1 MKHLLSVLAVLLIV
15 ACDAT
20 PPEERRAETWTGTMT
35 VHASPLA
42 AAADDALYVQVLLEY
57 NDGYGDPYEDDAF
70 PGTIAMWE
78 EDPSNGCDL
87 DFLPESEE
95 PCRFV
100 TTGEG
105 LRTYTPEPANDSGT
119 RGAWV

>member
-70 PGTIAMWE
+70 LGTIAMWE